1 MEELEKEIDLLRI
14 ELIKI
19 AKETGINSHDT
30 LSYSQKLDELITI
43 YQKSKI
49 DNIQKVDQKS
59 FFHYL

>member
-1 MEELEKEIDLLRI
+1 MEELEKEVDLLRI

-19 AKETGINSHDT
+19 AKETGINSHET
-30 LSYSQKLDELITI
+30 LSCSQKLDELITI

-59 FFHYL
+59 YILI